1 MHFQN
6 FHCYDIKVSYRL
18 WKLRKVG
25 GKLDTFMLR
34 RWLILCKYFCFC
46 FFFLGGRGCFCI
58 YPLPFNPPPPPS
70 PFQHTHA
77 EMVIYSWWKQ
87 VNIII
92 LFFFCRIAM
101 IHNISNLHFIQYI
114 SLISWNIYLYFE
126 ISRVKMIYI
135 LFVVIPTSICIRTI
149 STPSVD
155 EMSREFTF
163 CTHTDSDW

>member
-6 FHCYDIKVSYRL
+6 FHCYDIKVSYLL

-34 RWLILCKYFCFC
+34 RWLILCKYFCFW
-46 FFFLGGRGCFCI
+46 
-58 YPLPFNPPPPPS
+58 S

-77 EMVIYSWWKQ
+77 EMVHVTYSWWKQ

-92 LFFFCRIAM
+92 LFFFCRIVM
-101 IHNISNLHFIQYI
+101 IYNISHLHFTQYI
-114 SLISWNIYLYFE
+114 SLISWNIYLHFE

-163 CTHTDSDW
+163 CTHTDNDW